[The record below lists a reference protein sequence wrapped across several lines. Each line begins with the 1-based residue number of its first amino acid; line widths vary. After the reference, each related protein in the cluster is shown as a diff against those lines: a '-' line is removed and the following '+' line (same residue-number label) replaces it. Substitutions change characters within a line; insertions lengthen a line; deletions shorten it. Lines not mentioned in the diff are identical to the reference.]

1 MKERIIFLLGTIFLG
16 KLILTKELN
25 LLIHPRYFWLVYIA
39 AVIMA
44 FFIFLPDKKH
54 EHHKHNWFIYLL
66 GIFFIGGSLI
76 TLKPLSSSANAHQTS
91 SDIINNTQYSRN
103 KRLTSFTVNTEER
116 SLIDWVTMFSL
127 NPEPSKYEGQKI
139 KVTGFYFLDENG
151 DGLIARYAV
160 SCCIADARIL
170 GIPLSEKLNYDSNTW
185 LEISGNIQSAE
196 KDGQR
201 YSEIKVSSQQII
213 PTPDDPYI
221 TN

>member
-1 MKERIIFLLGTIFLG
+1 MKERIILLLGTIFLG
-16 KLILTKELN
+16 KLIYSNELN

-39 AVIMA
+39 IVIMA
-44 FFIFLPDKKH
+44 LFIVAPDRSH
-54 EHHKHNWFIYLL
+54 QHQKHNWLIYLL
-66 GIFFIGGSLI
+66 AIFFISGSLVS
-76 TLKPLSSSANAHQTS
+76 LKPLSSSANAHQTS
-91 SDIINNTQYSRN
+91 SDIVNNAQYSRN
-103 KRLTSFTVNTEER
+103 KRLTNFTVNTEER
-116 SLIDWVTMFSL
+116 SLPDWVTMFSL

-151 DGLIARYAV
+151 EALIARYAM

-170 GIPLSEKLNYDSNTW
+170 GIPLSEKLNYESNTW
-185 LEISGNIQSAE
+185 LEIAGTIQSAE

-201 YSEIKVSSQQII
+201 YAEIKVNNHQVI